1 MMSNEIQPERRRLD
15 NRIHEIAYLLMKLR
29 IAQVAC
35 LVFICYLTFD
45 FHTFY
50 MANFDNFEQWQMVSV
65 VAYMGGFLGALKL
78 MFENIK
84 LKVSKDDI

>member
-1 MMSNEIQPERRRLD
+1 MTDERPERRRLD
-15 NRIHEIAYLLMKLR
+15 HRIHEVAYLLMKLR

-45 FHTFY
+45 FHVFFTE
-50 MANFDNFEQWQMVSV
+50 NIDRFEQWQMVSV

-84 LKVSKDDI
+84 LKVSRDDI

>member
-1 MMSNEIQPERRRLD
+1 
-15 NRIHEIAYLLMKLR
+15 MK
-29 IAQVAC
+29 V
-35 LVFICYLTFD
+35 YKS
-45 FHTFY
+45 
-50 MANFDNFEQWQMVSV
+50 NFDQFEEWQMVSV

>member
-1 MMSNEIQPERRRLD
+1 MTEERPERRRLD
-15 NRIHEIAYLLMKLR
+15 NRIHEVAYLLMKLR

-35 LVFICYLTFD
+35 LIFICYLTYS
-45 FHTFY
+45 FHVFY
-50 MANFDNFEQWQMVSV
+50 MENFDNFEEWQMVSV
-65 VAYMGGFLGALKL
+65 VTYMGGFLGALKL